1 MSEDQFDREGP
12 AGSSSQDSA
21 SGDKPRRR
29 RRRRRGGGGGGAG
42 GGGEGGAE
50 GGRGDGPRGEGGGS
64 GGGGGKKRRRRK
76 RGGSA
81 GKGATGGFER
91 QRSTEH
97 DDSPVEFDPD
107 ISNLGDAFD
116 LETTFPSL
124 GLRNSVLHGLK
135 DAGFRRP
142 TKIQSQLIRPL
153 LEGRDMFGQAKT
165 GTGKTAAFAL
175 PILNTLEAGTPFQAL
190 ILVPTRELAIQ
201 VATDF
206 NTLGKHTPLR
216 ALPVYGGQ
224 RIEVQ
229 AKLLD
234 EGPEVL
240 VATPGRVM
248 DMVER
253 RYMHYDNLR
262 WAVLDE
268 VDRMLDIG
276 FRDDIR
282 RILSACPKERQTV
295 FVSATLSDEIERLA
309 KRYCKDNVEK
319 IVTTSGALTVE
330 LVRQRHLTVERWD
343 KKRLLV
349 HLLTHEEPA
358 LTIVF
363 CRMKRTVDD
372 LTSAL
377 NRAGI
382 HAHAIHGDLPQSKR
396 TRIIEQ
402 LKGGDLSVLIASDLA
417 SRGLDVEGITHV
429 INYDL
434 PEDPDLYV
442 HRIGRTAR
450 AGREGV
456 AWSLV
461 TPQEGPLLT
470 EIEKLINA
478 EIPLLEYPD
487 FQPSEPPAD
496 ELHRRQR
503 DAERLAQLES
513 ENRFK
518 STAAPPP
525 VEQADEKKF
534 PGGLVPTKLPPKR
547 FGGKVRTRR

>member
-1 MSEDQFDREGP
+1 MSENQAERDASQASP
-12 AGSSSQDSA
+12 ASESSSGSES
-21 SGDKPRRR
+21 SGKPRR
-29 RRRRRGGGGGGAG
+29 RRRRRGGGGGGG
-42 GGGEGGAE
+42 GGG
-50 GGRGDGPRGEGGGS
+50 GDAPRGERRDGGHGGGE
-64 GGGGGKKRRRRK
+64 GGGKKRRKRK
-76 RGGSA
+76 RGGA
-81 GKGATGGFER
+81 GGKGATGGFER
-91 QRSTEH
+91 RHGQEH
-97 DDSPVEFDPD
+97 DDSPVSFDED
-107 ISNLGDAFD
+107 VSSLGEAFD
-116 LETTFPSL
+116 LETPFPSL

-142 TKIQSQLIRPL
+142 TKIQSKLIRPL
-153 LEGRDMFGQAKT
+153 LERRDMFGQAKT

-175 PILNTLEAGTPFQAL
+175 PILNTLEAGEPFQAL
-190 ILVPTRELAIQ
+190 VLVPTRELAIQ

-206 NTLGKHTPLR
+206 NTLGKYTPLR

-224 RIEVQ
+224 RIDVQ
-229 AKLLD
+229 AKLLE
-234 EGPEVL
+234 EGPEIL

-253 RYMHYDNLR
+253 RYLHYHNLR

-282 RILSACPKERQTV
+282 RILSSCPKERQTV

-309 KRYCKDNVEK
+309 KRYCRENVEK

-330 LVRQRHLTVERWD
+330 LVRQHHLTVERWD
-343 KKRLLV
+343 KRRLLI

-358 LTIVF
+358 LTLIF

-372 LTSAL
+372 LDRAL

-382 HAHAIHGDLPQSKR
+382 ESHAIHGDLPQSKR
-396 TRIIEQ
+396 TRIIEK
-402 LKGGDLSVLIASDLA
+402 LKSGDLSVLIASDLA

-429 INYDL
+429 INFDL

-450 AGREGV
+450 AGRAGV

-478 EIPLLEYPD
+478 EIPLMEFPD
-487 FQPSEPPAD
+487 FKPSEPPPD
-496 ELHRRQR
+496 EQHRRQR

-518 STAAPPP
+518 ATAAPPP
-525 VEQADEKKF
+525 VEEADEKKF

-547 FGGKVRTRR
+547 FGGRVRTRR